1 MAAIILLQIKNDA
14 GAGCH
19 EFHGAS
25 YHKLCVRVRARVCV
39 CVCVCYNTKVVYTM
53 YHQKLC
59 TCMFILKENV
69 WVFSNIYER
78 ENFLQDAVNKWK
90 MASKNIT
97 DLLKKMWKLEKYPQK
112 GLRSF

>member
-39 CVCVCYNTKVVYTM
+39 CVCVCVLQYQSRIHHVSPETMHLHVYI
-53 YHQKLC
+53 KRKCL
-59 TCMFILKENV
+59 
-69 WVFSNIYER
+69 
-78 ENFLQDAVNKWK
+78 
-90 MASKNIT
+90 
-97 DLLKKMWKLEKYPQK
+97 
-112 GLRSF
+112 SFF